1 MADGDHARLAPSAA
15 ARWVAC
21 PGSVVLAERFPQEEE
36 GAAAAEGT
44 AAHWL
49 AVEMLTGGEAVQA
62 GTTYRGVPITDEMRE
77 HVGTY
82 VAEVERLSALFGDK
96 GVVKVEFQVDV
107 PSVHRDCWGT
117 LDWVLHSFK
126 DKKLHIR
133 DLKYGY
139 RPVEVFENWQ
149 LLCYAAGILDHLGE
163 QAPPDT
169 EVVLG
174 IIQPRAFHRGGPI
187 REWSL
192 PAREVGEYVR
202 RLNAA
207 AHEALGN
214 NPSTCVGPQCK
225 YCPARVGCSA
235 LQAAALDA
243 VDQSA
248 GAVLLDVT
256 PQGVGMELALLK
268 RAEAALAARIAGL
281 ESSAMAS
288 IRSGVVVPGWTV
300 ESTIGREEWT
310 APAAE
315 VITLGDMMGVKLAKP
330 PEPITPAQARKA
342 GLDATVTAQYSRRKT
357 GESKLVPVNTTDA
370 RRAFG
375 SNN

>member
-1 MADGDHARLAPSAA
+1 M
-15 ARWVAC
+15 
-21 PGSVVLAERFPQEEE
+21 
-36 GAAAAEGT
+36 
-44 AAHWL
+44 
-49 AVEMLTGGEAVQA
+49 
-62 GTTYRGVPITDEMRE
+62 
-77 HVGTY
+77 
-82 VAEVERLSALFGDK
+82 
-96 GVVKVEFQVDV
+96 
-107 PSVHRDCWGT
+107 
-117 LDWVLHSFK
+117 
-126 DKKLHIR
+126 
-133 DLKYGY
+133 
-139 RPVEVFENWQ
+139 
-149 LLCYAAGILDHLGE
+149 
-163 QAPPDT
+163 
-169 EVVLG
+169 
-174 IIQPRAFHRGGPI
+174 
-187 REWSL
+187 
-192 PAREVGEYVR
+192 
-202 RLNAA
+202 
-207 AHEALGN
+207 
-214 NPSTCVGPQCK
+214 
-225 YCPARVGCSA
+225 
-235 LQAAALDA
+235 
-243 VDQSA
+243 DQSA

-315 VITLGDMMGVKLAKP
+315 VITLGEMMGVKLAKP